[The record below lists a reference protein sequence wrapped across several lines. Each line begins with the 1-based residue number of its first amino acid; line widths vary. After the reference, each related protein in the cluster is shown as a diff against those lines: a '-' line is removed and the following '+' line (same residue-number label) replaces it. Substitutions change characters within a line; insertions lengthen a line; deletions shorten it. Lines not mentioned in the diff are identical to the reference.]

1 MKNLC
6 FFFKTEHDPQPC
18 SEIHGQMTEGIFN
31 IFEDKI
37 FFPIFQ
43 NYLYKNQI
51 FSKNHPFFLPST
63 LNDWAINLFLLSTL
77 VQIRNHKASKNSFH
91 MFTQI

>member
-1 MKNLC
+1 M

-51 FSKNHPFFLPST
+51 FSKNHEFLSVYSQWLGYKPFFTFYACP
-63 LNDWAINLFLLSTL
+63 N
-77 VQIRNHKASKNSFH
+77 
-91 MFTQI
+91 